1 MQQIQTEVEQM
12 VHDYIRDVEDDIT
25 QEDIIRHFKGRL
37 SAETVKETVAF
48 LISNEIIM
56 VHKHGHIALNVT
68 QADFLKH
75 KFVLL
80 WYPNFLSYSL

>member
-1 MQQIQTEVEQM
+1 M

-37 SAETVKETVAF
+37 STETVKKTVAF

-56 VHKHGHIALNVT
+56 VHKHGHIALNNPG
-68 QADFLKH
+68 FKMSEH
-75 KFVLL
+75 KLILL
-80 WYPNFLSYSL
+80 

>member
-37 SAETVKETVAF
+37 SAETVKKTVGF

-56 VHKHGHIALNVT
+56 VHKHGHIALNNPG
-68 QADFLKH
+68 FKMSEH
-75 KFVLL
+75 KLILL
-80 WYPNFLSYSL
+80 